1 MIEKKPVTV
10 KTRILKLMRNR
21 SKGLTA
27 KEIAEKGN
35 LNYNTVRKELGK
47 LLASHLFTSWD
58 AKVKRTRYSMIPF

>member
-10 KTRILKLMRNR
+10 KSRILKLMHNR

-27 KEIAEKGN
+27 REIAEKGN

-58 AKVKRTRYSMIPF
+58 AKVKRTRYSAIPF